1 MLGKLIKYEMK
12 STWKVI
18 GALLLFMLAMTVL
31 ASFSFYTP
39 MWRNMATGTRKAGV
53 LDIMGLLLLFT
64 YFFTLFGVIWG
75 ALIYIAVHFYKSMY
89 SDQGYLTHTLPVSA
103 HQLMGSKILVNG
115 IWLLLI
121 MVVMLLSCIGL
132 VATIVVS
139 DPSGGENMWALIW
152 EGGKG
157 VSATMNEALR
167 VAGLNTSQY
176 LTAVVITILVGPFV
190 SVASVFGALTIGQLF
205 TKYKVIMG
213 IAGYFAIGLI
223 QNIIVVA
230 IQVPIMIKSTVTF
243 INQPG
248 RMSLN
253 MNFLPNIYI
262 SLGVSLITAIALY
275 VASHIIITRKLN
287 LD

>member
-18 GALLLFMLAMTVL
+18 GALLLLMLAMTVL

-39 MWRNMATGTRKAGV
+39 MWRNMTAGTRKAGV
-53 LDIMGLLLLFT
+53 LDIMGVLLLFT

-115 IWLLLI
+115 IWFLLI
-121 MVVMLLSCIGL
+121 LVVMLLSCVGV
-132 VATIVVS
+132 VAAIVVS
-139 DPSGGENMWALIW
+139 DSSGGENMWTLIW
-152 EGGKG
+152 GGRKG
-157 VSATMNEALR
+157 FLTTINEAFR
-167 VAGLNTSQY
+167 VAGLNTPQY
-176 LTAVVITILVGPFV
+176 LIAVVITMLFGPFI

-205 TKYKVIMG
+205 AKHKVIMG
-213 IAGYFAIGLI
+213 IVGYFAIGLT
-223 QNIIVVA
+223 QNIIVVM
-230 IQVPIMIKSTVTF
+230 IQVPIMIKNTVTF

-248 RMSLN
+248 KISLN
-253 MNFLPNIYI
+253 LDFMPNIYI

-275 VASHIIITRKLN
+275 IASHIIITRKLN